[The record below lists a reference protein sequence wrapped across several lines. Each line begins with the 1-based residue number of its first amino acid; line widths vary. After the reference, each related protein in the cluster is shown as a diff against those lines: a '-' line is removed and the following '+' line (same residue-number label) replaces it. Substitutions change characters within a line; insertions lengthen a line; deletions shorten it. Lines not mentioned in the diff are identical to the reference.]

1 MELNYKES
9 GRKNMVKQSKE
20 LSAIELNKI
29 INLFDEK
36 GWEID
41 ESNKSSLYKRY
52 INRYTSLK
60 TKEEKEFFLSISK
73 EYKLVDLNE
82 YNQLL
87 INILNTIFKK
97 TERKDLLI
105 FPLLPKRDISKIKSS
120 TFMCYLFNHVSI
132 NYYDNLSKKSF
143 TIVDNYKMLN
153 IKFKEGK
160 YLLLV
165 DDYIGS
171 GDQCTNALDD
181 IIKEIDIEKA
191 NHIYIIAL
199 YINEKGIKRVTNKI
213 KNYDNVSLYYGVK
226 TEFVLDESE
235 HILESIG
242 IVEKDQKYLGYKD
255 CGDLIT
261 LIRTPNNTIPL
272 FRHKKSAPFPR

>member
-1 MELNYKES
+1 M
-9 GRKNMVKQSKE
+9 RKRSKE
-20 LSAIELNKI
+20 LSVIELNKI
-29 INLFDEK
+29 ISLFEEK

-41 ESNKSSLYKRY
+41 ESNKSSLYNRY

-60 TKEEKEFFLSISK
+60 TKEEKEFFISTSK

-87 INILNTIFKK
+87 IDILNTIFKK

-105 FPLLPKRDISKIKSS
+105 FPLLSKNDISKIKSS

-143 TIVDNYKMLN
+143 TIADNYKMLN
-153 IKFKEGK
+153 KKFKEGK

-171 GDQCTNALDD
+171 GHQCTNALDD
-181 IIKEIDIEKA
+181 IIKEIDIEIA

-199 YINEKGIKRVTNKI
+199 YINEKGIERITEKI
-213 KNYDNVSLYYGVK
+213 KNYDNISLYYGIK
-226 TEFVLDESE
+226 TEYVLDKNE
-235 HILESIG
+235 HILKSIG

-272 FRHKKSAPFPR
+272 FRHKKDAPFPR